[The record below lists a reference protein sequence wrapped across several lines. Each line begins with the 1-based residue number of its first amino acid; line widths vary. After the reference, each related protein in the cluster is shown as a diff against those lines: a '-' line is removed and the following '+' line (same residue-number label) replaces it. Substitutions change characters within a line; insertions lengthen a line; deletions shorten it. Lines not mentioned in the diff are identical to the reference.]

1 LRKDKVFLNEK
12 NNAFLNETRQYK
24 DDILNRDNKIL
35 DLKNTKRK
43 LKNEL
48 SQMGDL
54 SKTKHMDEMLHTEL
68 EKIRTKSDEELKS
81 QKKML
86 ADMHSNEL
94 KILRD
99 QFEQLKE
106 LNDKL
111 EHKLRSRENQ
121 YDDLMSD

>member
-54 SKTKHMDEMLHTEL
+54 SKTKHMDEMP
-68 EKIRTKSDEELKS
+68 
-81 QKKML
+81 
-86 ADMHSNEL
+86 
-94 KILRD
+94 
-99 QFEQLKE
+99 
-106 LNDKL
+106 
-111 EHKLRSRENQ
+111 
-121 YDDLMSD
+121 Y